1 MTDLQRDIG
10 GLEARMD
17 EHEKRVD
24 RIEGKIDEGFARLH
38 ERLDELAGAEHQ
50 RKGALGLLKLLF
62 SGSVITG
69 LWEAGKAFLNGGHK

>member
-1 MTDLQRDIG
+1 MTDVQRDIG
-10 GLEARMD
+10 GLAARMD

-69 LWEAGKAFLNGGHK
+69 LFEAGKSFLSGGHK

>member
-24 RIEGKIDEGFARLH
+24 RIEGKIDVGFARLH
-38 ERLDELAGAEHQ
+38 ERLDELAEAEHR
-50 RKGALGLLKLLF
+50 RKGALGLLRLFF
-62 SGSVITG
+62 SGSLITG
-69 LWEAGKAFLNGGHK
+69 LWEAAKAFFGSGHK

>member
-24 RIEGKIDEGFARLH
+24 RIEGKIDAGFARLH
-38 ERLDELAGAEHQ
+38 QRLDEQAATEHQ
-50 RKGALGLLKLLF
+50 RKGALGLVKMLF
-62 SGSVITG
+62 SGGVITAIVEG
-69 LWEAGKAFLNGGHK
+69 GKALFGGHK